1 MIPNQGAGI
10 LFERAL
16 YTLFYFLTDDIMI
29 SVKLQIDCIIKSNK
43 IVIFLNELRQSSNVH
58 DVTAEKIYEK
68 FKSDSSSYG
77 YTQKS
82 TLESTGR
89 DPYNILKLPELDII
103 KLLEMY
109 GITKKLVTIVD
120 INSLKN
126 TKLCEKYIKTA
137 YCNDLNIK
145 VIIFSIS

>member
-1 MIPNQGAGI
+1 
-10 LFERAL
+10 
-16 YTLFYFLTDDIMI
+16 MI

-43 IVIFLNELRQSSNVH
+43 IVIFLNKLRENSNVH
-58 DVTAEKIYEK
+58 DVNAEKINEK
-68 FKSDSSSYG
+68 FKSDSFCYG
-77 YTQKS
+77 YPQQSTQ
-82 TLESTGR
+82 ESTGR
-89 DPYNILKLPELDII
+89 DPYNILKFPEFDII

-120 INSLKN
+120 INSIKN
-126 TKLCEKYIKTA
+126 TKLCEKYIKTS